1 VTDVPSN
8 FVRPLT
14 PPGSGAVSVFRLTGP
29 DSAAFAAARFVPVGS
44 RPLGVGQLRVG
55 RFDFGDGVVDHV
67 VLRTSSDGREI
78 DVACHGA
85 PALRARAALLGV
97 PASDARTTP
106 ALAGPAD
113 LAAAAE
119 AALRTAFAD
128 EQVRFLCGAAAAFS
142 AAVRAVVDA
151 LAKGD
156 DSGADAALARLAAA
170 APAGLAAVKP
180 PVVVLAGAV
189 NAGKSTLFN
198 ALLREAR
205 ALTSPEPGTTRDVV
219 EERCSLG
226 GFPFVLRDTA
236 GWREA
241 ADPVERAGVVRA
253 RGAAAAADVVVRVVD
268 AARTLEAQDAGDLR
282 TPPPRGVVVV
292 VARAD
297 AAVPGGADDE
307 LAAAGVPGVRCAA
320 AQGVGVDAV
329 VRAVVAA
336 SAFGA
341 GIVPDAPFTPSA
353 AAAARVA
360 REALCRG
367 DVAAAKRA
375 WAPCVG
381 DAS

>member
-1 VTDVPSN
+1 MTDVPAI

-14 PPGSGAVSVFRLTGP
+14 PPGSGAVSVFRLSGP
-29 DSAAFAAARFVPVGS
+29 AAAAFAASRFAPDGA

-55 RFDFGDGVVDHV
+55 RFDFGDGVADHV
-67 VLRTSSDGREI
+67 VLRTSDDGRDV

-85 PALRARAALLGV
+85 PALRARAALLGALAADV
-97 PASDARTTP
+97 RTAP
-106 ALAGPAD
+106 VLAGPAD

-128 EQVRFLCGAAAAFS
+128 EQVRFLCFAAAAFP

-151 LAKGD
+151 LANGD
-156 DSGADAALARLAAA
+156 VAGADAPLARLSAA

-236 GWREA
+236 GWREST
-241 ADPVERAGVVRA
+241 DPVERAGVVRA
-253 RGAAAAADVVVRVVD
+253 RSAAAEADVVVRVVD
-268 AARTLEAQDAGDLR
+268 AARTLAEQGALDLR
-282 TPPPRGVVVV
+282 APPPPGVVTV

-297 AAVPGGADDE
+297 AAVPGGAEDE

-320 AQGVGVDAV
+320 ATGVGIDAV

-341 GIVPDAPFTPSA
+341 GIVPDAPFTPTA
-353 AAAARVA
+353 AAAAREA
-360 REALCRG
+360 RAALGRG
-367 DVAAAKRA
+367 DVAAVRRA
-375 WAPCVG
+375 LAPCVG